1 MNVFCCWKKKWYIY
15 IYIRFGSG
23 GGQENINAICIL
35 GLNMIND
42 KVISIY
48 CYHHMP
54 FNRGF

>member
-1 MNVFCCWKKKWYIY
+1 MFFVVEKVKC
-15 IYIRFGSG
+15 IRFGSG

-48 CYHHMP
+48 FYHAL
-54 FNRGF
+54 